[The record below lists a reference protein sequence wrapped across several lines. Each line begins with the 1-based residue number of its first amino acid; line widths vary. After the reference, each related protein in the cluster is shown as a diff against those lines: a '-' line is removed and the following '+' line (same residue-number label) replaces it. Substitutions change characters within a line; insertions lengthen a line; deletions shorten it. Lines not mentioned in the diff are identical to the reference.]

1 MMEFATTTALG
12 KTWRQYNYMNHAWRL
27 GYEDEM
33 ILYAHDLDTAKIH
46 WEAYKH
52 FFEVDGEPIFC
63 GERGPHIIGVQDYY
77 RNPTKAHMF
86 EVFKTY
92 VKPWPYI
99 GSALP
104 VAYSIIDI
112 KNSVKGIDSKSK
124 NNIIKHLSGVD
135 LGDSRN
141 FKSADELIYK
151 VTQLASAETFIG
163 ANCSWA
169 WLCPYFDTVWIEL
182 KEGFPGC
189 LPQ

>member
-12 KTWRQYNYMNHAWRL
+12 KTWRQYNYMNHSWRL
-27 GYEDEM
+27 GHEDEM
-33 ILYAHDLDTAKIH
+33 ILYAHDIDAAEIH

-52 FFEVDGEPIFC
+52 FFEVEGEPIFC
-63 GERGPHIIGVQDYY
+63 GVNRERVIGVQDYY

-92 VKPWPYI
+92 VKP
-99 GSALP
+99 LP
-104 VAYSIIDI
+104 KKLSIVYSIIDI
-112 KNSVKGIDSKSK
+112 KNSEKGIHSKSK
-124 NNIIKHLSGVD
+124 DNIIKHLSGVD

-151 VTQLASAETFIG
+151 VTQLASAETFLG

>member
-1 MMEFATTTALG
+1 MMKFATTTALG

-33 ILYAHDLDTAKIH
+33 ILYAYDLDAAKIH

-52 FFEVDGEPIFC
+52 FFDVKGEPTFC
-63 GERGPHIIGVQDYY
+63 GERGDDIVGVQDYY

-86 EVFKTY
+86 EVFRTY
-92 VKPWPYI
+92 VKP
-99 GSALP
+99 LP
-104 VAYSIIDI
+104 KKLSVVYSIIDI
-112 KNSVKGIDSKSK
+112 KNSEKGIHSKSK
-124 NNIIKHLSGVD
+124 NNIIKHLSGFD

-151 VTQLASAETFIG
+151 VTQLASAETFVG